1 MTKAS
6 PSLKSISSQGAPF
19 CSGGRFLEY
28 LGMSRNTWEY
38 LGKPW
43 TTFGY
48 FWIFLS
54 GICSVRRWTISSHVD
69 RGICEK
75 GFSLEKDVCEGSK
88 MQILKPESN
97 IVLMQGGITKMQ
109 RKDSLSDSVFCV
121 FNRFD
126 LLSCYQPASHKAW
139 GSIFWFF
146 LRTKNNLCL
155 YSWRMVQILV
165 FCKPVSVS
173 KCCHL
178 FFGCPAVWN
187 LPCSFKTIYFSQA
200 MPRKFLNTQF

>member
-28 LGMSRNTWEY
+28 LGILGNILQH
-38 LGKPW
+38 LGKPLDI
-43 TTFGY
+43 FEY
-48 FWIFLS
+48 FWAASAQCAGEQYLPMLTEEFAK
-54 GICSVRRWTISSHVD
+54 RAFRWKKMFVKEARCKFWSRKAILRWCRAASQK
-69 RGICEK
+69 CKEK
-75 GFSLEKDVCEGSK
+75 IHSR
-88 MQILKPESN
+88 ILF
-97 IVLMQGGITKMQ
+97 
-109 RKDSLSDSVFCV
+109 FCV

-146 LRTKNNLCL
+146 LRTKNNRCL

-187 LPCSFKTIYFSQA
+187 LPCSFKTIYFSQV
-200 MPRKFLNTQF
+200 MPRNLLNTQS